1 MTLDSL
7 YRIVQDHTAKTGP
20 GTLHLLMNC
29 YTWDSIVKEV
39 DIALYAST
47 SSSTLETGEV
57 ARIFGVAIFLNE
69 QVPNDAVY
77 PMYGDK
83 PGDKP
88 CFSYYAVV
96 DESATCIMR

>member
-7 YRIVQDHTAKTGP
+7 YRIVQDHRAKEGAGP
-20 GTLHLLMNC
+20 LHLLMNC

-47 SSSTLETGEV
+47 SSSTLLYGEI
-57 ARIFGVAIFLNE
+57 ARIFGVSVFLNS
-69 QVPNDAVY
+69 QVPNDTAY

-83 PGDKP
+83 PP
-88 CFSYYAVV
+88 TRSRETYYGVV
-96 DESATCIMR
+96 DESQP